1 MTDILIR
8 NWWAVGLRGLCALL
22 FGVVVFFWPLISL
35 LALVFLFG
43 SYVLADGI
51 LTIVSAIRAADRKRR
66 WWPLLLQG
74 LVGIAAGIIAFIWPD
89 ITAVAL
95 LYLIAA
101 WAVITG
107 IFEIVAAVQLRKE
120 IEGEWLLALGGMA
133 SVIFGVLLMVFPSA
147 GVLTVI
153 WLIGAYAAA
162 FGVLLLIV
170 AFRLYRWQGRVR
182 HIPVKTAA

>member
-1 MTDILIR
+1 VCPAVWRRRILLAPYFAARVGLLIR
-8 NWWAVGLRGLCALL
+8 FLRVGGWHPYHRLGYPRRRPEKAVVALA
-22 FGVVVFFWPLISL
+22 F
-35 LALVFLFG
+35 A
-43 SYVLADGI
+43 
-51 LTIVSAIRAADRKRR
+51 RAR
-66 WWPLLLQG
+66 W
-74 LVGIAAGIIAFIWPD
+74 IAAGIIAFIWPD

-147 GVLTVI
+147 GVLTVV